1 MSRTPQQFTIEEE
14 NGPMSLIRG
23 TVKLAWCMTFFF
35 HGCIMVGPDYQKP
48 EAPVAADWIGPDNA
62 RVKREPA
69 TQTEWWKIFNDPVL
83 DRLVDKAYQQNLT
96 LQSAGLRILEAR
108 AQLGVAIGRFYPQ
121 SQEVG
126 GSYTN
131 IERSRNGLFPV
142 TGNRNVDFYQ
152 FGFDV
157 AWELDAWGKFR
168 RSIEAS
174 GQRVHATIA
183 AYDDFLISLVA
194 EVARTYVSYRYLEE
208 RLKLA
213 QENARIQE
221 RTLQI
226 ADVRYR
232 AGVVTEL
239 DVTQARSLLRATQA
253 LIPAF
258 EASITQA
265 TNALSVL
272 LGELPGQL
280 QAELAGPTTI
290 PTAPPE
296 VAVGLPAELM
306 RQRPDI
312 RQAEFQLA
320 AQSALIGVATA
331 DLYPRFIL
339 AGFIGTQST
348 EFSTW
353 FNHRSGTWLAGPS
366 FSWDILNYG
375 RIRNRVRAE
384 DARFQELVA
393 NYRNTVLRAAEE
405 VEDSIASYLR
415 GQEQVSFLAQSVA
428 AARRSTDLSLIQ
440 YRDGAVDFIRVLDSE
455 RFLVQQ
461 QDNLAAA
468 QGNVVLNLVS
478 LYKALGG
485 GWQIRDG
492 KPFVPPDIQ
501 KEMITRTNWDGIL
514 PEQPAQPP
522 EDRKWWWP
530 LW

>member
-1 MSRTPQQFTIEEE
+1 
-14 NGPMSLIRG
+14 MSLIR
-23 TVKLAWCMTFFF
+23 TAVKLTMCMTFLLQ
-35 HGCIMVGPDYQKP
+35 GCTMVGPDYQKP
-48 EAPVAADWIGPDNA
+48 DAPVVAEWIGPDNA
-62 RVKREPA
+62 RIKREPVA
-69 TQTEWWKIFNDPVL
+69 QTEWWKIFNDPVL
-83 DRLVDKAYQQNLT
+83 NSLVDKAYQQNLT
-96 LQSAGLRILEAR
+96 LQSAGLRILQAR

-121 SQEVG
+121 LQEVG
-126 GSYTN
+126 GGYTN
-131 IERSRNGLFPV
+131 VERSRNGLFPV
-142 TGNRNVDFYQ
+142 TGNRNSDFYQ

-157 AWELDAWGKFR
+157 AWELDVWGKFR

-174 GQRVHATIA
+174 DQDVYATIA
-183 AYDDFLISLVA
+183 GYDDFLISLVA
-194 EVARTYVSYRYLEE
+194 EVARTYVSFRYLEE

-226 ADVRYR
+226 ADVRFR

-239 DVTQARSLLRATQA
+239 DVTQARALLRGTQA

-265 TNALSVL
+265 KNALSVL
-272 LGELPGQL
+272 IGQPPGQL
-280 QAELAGPTTI
+280 ETVLGVPAVI
-290 PTAPPE
+290 PSAPSE

-331 DLYPRFIL
+331 DLYPHFVL
-339 AGFIGTQST
+339 AGSVGVESTQ
-348 EFSTW
+348 FSKW
-353 FNHRSGTWLAGPS
+353 FNHQSGTWLAGPS
-366 FSWDILNYG
+366 FTWDIFNYG
-375 RIRNRVRAE
+375 RIRNRVRTE

-393 NYRNTVLRAAEE
+393 NYRNTVLRAAQE

-415 GQEQVSFLAQSVA
+415 GQEQVSFLAESVA
-428 AARRSTDLSLIQ
+428 AARRSTDLSLVQ

-468 QGNVVLNLVS
+468 QGNVVVNLVS

-492 KPFVPPDIQ
+492 RPFVPPDIQ

-514 PEQPAQPP
+514 PEQPGQPP
-522 EDRKWWWP
+522 EQKKRWWWP

>member
-1 MSRTPQQFTIEEE
+1 
-14 NGPMSLIRG
+14 MSLIRAA
-23 TVKLAWCMTFFF
+23 VKLTVCMTFFLQ
-35 HGCIMVGPDYQKP
+35 GCTMVGPDYQKP
-48 EAPVAADWIGPDNA
+48 DAPVVAEWIGPDNA
-62 RVKREPA
+62 RVKREPVA
-69 TQTEWWKIFNDPVL
+69 QTEWWKIFNDPVL
-83 DRLVDKAYQQNLT
+83 NSLVDKAYQQNLT
-96 LQSAGLRILEAR
+96 LQSAGLRILQAR

-121 SQEVG
+121 LQEVG
-126 GSYTN
+126 GGYTN
-131 IERSRNGLFPV
+131 VERSRNGLFPV
-142 TGNRNVDFYQ
+142 TGNRNSDFYQ

-157 AWELDAWGKFR
+157 AWELDVWGKFR

-174 GQRVHATIA
+174 DQDVYATIA
-183 AYDDFLISLVA
+183 GYDDFLISLVA
-194 EVARTYVSYRYLEE
+194 EVARTYVSFRYLEE

-226 ADVRYR
+226 ADVRFR

-239 DVTQARSLLRATQA
+239 DVTQARALLRGTQA

-265 TNALSVL
+265 KNALSVL

-280 QAELAGPTTI
+280 QTELAGPTVI
-290 PTAPPE
+290 PSAPSE

-312 RQAEFQLA
+312 RQAEFQLG

-331 DLYPRFIL
+331 DLYPRFVL
-339 AGFIGTQST
+339 LGSIGTQST
-348 EFSTW
+348 EFSKW
-353 FNHRSGTWLAGPS
+353 FNHQSGTWLAGPS
-366 FSWDILNYG
+366 FTWDIFNYG
-375 RIRNRVRAE
+375 RIRNRVRTE

-393 NYRNTVLRAAEE
+393 NYRNTVLRAAQE
-405 VEDSIASYLR
+405 VEDSIASYLG
-415 GQEQVSFLAQSVA
+415 GQEQVSFLAESVA

-468 QGNVVLNLVS
+468 QGNVVVNLVS

-501 KEMITRTNWDGIL
+501 KEMLTRTNWDGIL
-514 PEQPAQPP
+514 PEQPGQPP
-522 EDRKWWWP
+522 EERKNWWWP

>member
-1 MSRTPQQFTIEEE
+1 
-14 NGPMSLIRG
+14 
-23 TVKLAWCMTFFF
+23 
-35 HGCIMVGPDYQKP
+35 MVGPDYQKP
-48 EAPVAADWIGPDNA
+48 DAPAIAEWIGPDNS
-62 RVKREPA
+62 RITRQPV

-83 DRLVDKAYQQNLT
+83 NGLVDKAYQQNLT
-96 LQSAGLRILEAR
+96 LQSAGLRILQAR
-108 AQLGVAIGRFYPQ
+108 AQLGIAIGRFYPQ
-121 SQEVG
+121 LQQVES
-126 GSYTN
+126 SYTN
-131 IERSRNGLFPV
+131 VERSRNGLFPI
-142 TGNRNVDFYQ
+142 TGNRNTDLYQ
-152 FGFDV
+152 FGFDA
-157 AWELDAWGKFR
+157 AWELDVWGKFR

-174 GQRVHATIA
+174 DQDVRATIA
-183 AYDDFLISLVA
+183 AYDDFLVSLVA

-213 QENARIQE
+213 QDNARIQE

-226 ADVRYR
+226 ADVRFR

-239 DVTQARSLLRATQA
+239 DVTQSRALLRGTQA

-265 TNALSVL
+265 KNALSVL
-272 LGELPGQL
+272 LGEPPGQL
-280 QAELAGPTTI
+280 QTELAGPTVI
-290 PTAPPE
+290 PSPPSE

-320 AQSALIGVATA
+320 AQSALIGVATS
-331 DLYPRFIL
+331 DLYPSFVL
-339 AGFIGTQST
+339 AGSIGTQST
-348 EFSTW
+348 EFGKW
-353 FNHRSGTWLAGPS
+353 FNHQSGTWLAGPS
-366 FSWDILNYG
+366 FTWDIFNYG
-375 RIRNRVRAE
+375 RIRNRVRTE

-393 NYRNTVLRAAEE
+393 NYRNTVLRAAQE
-405 VEDSIASYLR
+405 VEDSIATYLR
-415 GQEQVSFLAQSVA
+415 GHEQVSFLAESVT
-428 AARRSTDLSLIQ
+428 AARRSMDLSLIQ

-468 QGNVVLNLVS
+468 QGNVVTDLVS

-522 EDRKWWWP
+522 EERKHWWWP